1 MTPFLTQTPADH
13 TPDGDPATETSATSV
28 FRRPRALAVQGAVL
42 ALLVG
47 GGTAWFATEKDVTLV
62 VDGESRAVSTHAGDV
77 HGVLAQAGLEV
88 GEHDLLAPGED
99 APVED
104 GSEIVLRR
112 ARELTLAVDGQP
124 RTVWVTA
131 TDVDE
136 ALDQVGIADRAF
148 VSADRSRSIPLEGMA
163 LDVRTPKAVT
173 LVDGTNP
180 PTPLE
185 TTAADLAGVLGQVG
199 TALRPGD
206 RLSAPLDS
214 APTAGQQIAITRVE
228 RGTRQE
234 VVQIPA
240 GEQRRDDAG
249 LFQGQTKV
257 VDAGQSGELVKD
269 VAWTMENGVEVAA
282 VVTGERVARAASPR
296 VVAVGTKPK
305 PKPKPAPAPAPTAA
319 SGGGGGSAPGGSWG
333 AVAKCESGGN
343 PRAVSSTGKYRGLYQ
358 FSRETWASV
367 GGSGDPAAASAAE
380 QTARAQKLLARSGAG
395 QWPKCGRH
403 LR

>member
-1 MTPFLTQTPADH
+1 MSPLLTPTPADH
-13 TPDGDPATETSATSV
+13 TPDGEPATETPATSA
-28 FRRPRALAVQGAVL
+28 FRRPRALAVQGAVV

-47 GGTAWFATEKDVTLV
+47 GATAWFATEKDVTLV
-62 VDGESRAVSTHAGDV
+62 VDGEPRAVSTHAGDV
-77 HGVLAQAGLEV
+77 DGVLAQAGLEV

-163 LDVRTPKAVT
+163 LEVRTPKAVT

-185 TTAADLAGVLGQVG
+185 TTAADLAGVLAQVG
-199 TALRPGD
+199 TTLRPDD
-206 RLSAPLDS
+206 RLSAPPAS
-214 APTAGQQIAITRVE
+214 APTAGQQIVVTRVD

-234 VVQIPA
+234 VVQIAA

-257 VDAGQSGELVKD
+257 VDAGRAGELVKD
-269 VAWTMENGVEVAA
+269 VAWTTENGVEVAA
-282 VVTGERVARAASPR
+282 VVTGERVTRAAAPR
-296 VVAVGTKPK
+296 IVAVGTKPK
-305 PKPKPAPAPAPTAA
+305 PKPAPAPAAA
-319 SGGGGGSAPGGSWG
+319 SGGGGGSAPGGAWG

-395 QWPKCGRH
+395 QWPKCGRY